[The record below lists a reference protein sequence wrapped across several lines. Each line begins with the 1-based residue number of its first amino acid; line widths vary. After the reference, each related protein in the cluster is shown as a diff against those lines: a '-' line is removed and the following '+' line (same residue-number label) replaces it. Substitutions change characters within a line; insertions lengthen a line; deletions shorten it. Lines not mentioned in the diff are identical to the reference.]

1 MIAEIITIGDE
12 LLIGQTV
19 DTNSAWIGAELSRA
33 GFDILRRLS
42 VHDRREDILYALENV
57 SHNTDVVLI
66 TGGLGPTSDDITKQ
80 TLCEFFGTGLVVD
93 QEVLSMITEMMAR
106 RNIGINENNRK
117 QAEVPASCR
126 VLTNA
131 KGTAPGMWFEKD
143 GRIFVSMPGVPFEM
157 KYLMNTHVIPELNNR
172 FRTQVIIHRNI
183 MTFGTYEARLAELLT
198 DFEATLP
205 VNVKLAYL
213 PSSGVIKLRLTGTGI
228 DREILNNTL
237 DNQVS
242 KIHGFIHEYIF
253 AEEETSLESVVGSLL
268 RERKATLSTAES
280 CTGGRISQMI
290 TSIPGSSD
298 YFRGSV
304 IAYHNSIKNSLLGVS
319 TDSIDK
325 YGAVSE
331 EVAKQMAEGARKAME
346 TDFSIAVTGI
356 AGPGGGTP
364 LKPVGTVCIGVASPA
379 GTVTVKYVFGNE
391 RVINIDRFA
400 TSALNLLRLQIIS
413 Q

>member
-19 DTNSAWIGAELSRA
+19 DTNSAWMGAELSRA

-57 SHNTDVVLI
+57 SRNTDVVLI

-80 TLCEFFGTGLVVD
+80 TLCEFFGTELIVD
-93 QEVLSMITEMMAR
+93 QEVLSMLTEMMAR
-106 RNIGINENNRK
+106 RYIGLNENNRK

-131 KGTAPGMWFEKD
+131 KGTAPGMWFEK
-143 GRIFVSMPGVPFEM
+143 GNRIFVSMPGVPFEM
-157 KYLMNTHVIPELNNR
+157 KYIMSTHVIPELNKR

-198 DFEATLP
+198 DFEASLP
-205 VNVKLAYL
+205 GNVRLAYL
-213 PSSGVIKLRLTGTGI
+213 PSFGVIKLRLTGIGKDEDTLT
-228 DREILNNTL
+228 RTL
-237 DNQVS
+237 DKQVS
-242 KIHGFIHEYIF
+242 ELHRYIHEYIF
-253 AEEETSLESVVGSLL
+253 AEEETSLEAVVGALL
-268 RERKATLSTAES
+268 REKKATLSAAES

-304 IAYHNSIKNSLLGVS
+304 IAYHNSIKSSLLGVNPE
-319 TDSIDK
+319 TLDK

-331 EVAKQMAEGARKAME
+331 EVAAQMAEGVRKATG
-346 TDFSIAVTGI
+346 TDFSVAVTGI

-364 LKPVGTVCIGVASPA
+364 LKPVGTVCIGVSSP
-379 GTVTVKYVFGNE
+379 TRTITMKYVFGNE
-391 RVINIDRFA
+391 RLINIDRFA

>member
-19 DTNSAWIGAELSRA
+19 DTNSAWMGAELSRA

-42 VHDRREDILYALENV
+42 VHDRREDILFALENV
-57 SHNTDVVLI
+57 GRDTDVVLI

-80 TLCEFFGTGLVVD
+80 TLCEFFGTELVVD

-106 RNIGINENNRK
+106 RNIGLNENNRK

-131 KGTAPGMWFEKD
+131 KGTAPGMWFEKE
-143 GRIFVSMPGVPFEM
+143 GRIFVSMPGVPVEM
-157 KYLMNTHVIPELNNR
+157 KYLMSTHVIPELNSR
-172 FRTQVIIHRNI
+172 FTTQVIMHRNI

-198 DFEATLP
+198 DFEASLP
-205 VNVKLAYL
+205 ANVKLAYL
-213 PSSGVIKLRLTGTGI
+213 PSSGVIKLRLTGTGNDRDILNKTLEDQLSLI
-228 DREILNNTL
+228 DRY
-237 DNQVS
+237 
-242 KIHGFIHEYIF
+242 IHRYIF
-253 AEEETSLESVVGSLL
+253 ALEETSLEAVVGVLL
-268 RERKATLSTAES
+268 RERGATLSTAES

-290 TSIPGSSD
+290 TSIAGSSD
-298 YFRGSV
+298 YFIGSV
-304 IAYHNSIKNSLLGVS
+304 VAYHNSIKSGLLGVS
-319 TDSIDK
+319 TESLEQ

-331 EVAKQMAEGARKAME
+331 EVAAQMAVGARKTMGS
-346 TDFSIAVTGI
+346 DFSVAVTGI
-356 AGPGGGTP
+356 AGPDGGTP
-364 LKPVGTVCIGVASPA
+364 MKPVGTVCIGVASPK
-379 GTVTVKYVFGNE
+379 GTVTMKYVFGNE

>member
-19 DTNSAWIGAELSRA
+19 DTNSAWMGAELSRA

-42 VHDRREDILYALENV
+42 VHDRREDILFALENV
-57 SHNTDVVLI
+57 GRDTDVVLI

-80 TLCEFFGTGLVVD
+80 TLCEFFGTELVVD

-106 RNIGINENNRK
+106 RNIGLNENNRK

-131 KGTAPGMWFEKD
+131 KGTAPGMWFEKE
-143 GRIFVSMPGVPFEM
+143 GRIFVSMPGVPVEM
-157 KYLMNTHVIPELNNR
+157 KYLMSTHVIPELNSR
-172 FRTQVIIHRNI
+172 FTTQVIMHRNI

-198 DFEATLP
+198 DFEASLP
-205 VNVKLAYL
+205 ANVKLAYL
-213 PSSGVIKLRLTGTGI
+213 PSSGVIKLRLTGTGNDRDILNKTLEDQLFLI
-228 DREILNNTL
+228 DRY
-237 DNQVS
+237 
-242 KIHGFIHEYIF
+242 IHRYIF
-253 AEEETSLESVVGSLL
+253 ALEETSLEAVVGLLL
-268 RERKATLSTAES
+268 RERGATLSTAES

-290 TSIPGSSD
+290 TSIAGSSD
-298 YFRGSV
+298 YFIGSV
-304 IAYHNSIKNSLLGVS
+304 VAYHNSIKSGLLGVS
-319 TDSIDK
+319 TESLEQ

-331 EVAKQMAEGARKAME
+331 EVAAQMAVGARKTMGS
-346 TDFSIAVTGI
+346 DFSVAVTGI
-356 AGPGGGTP
+356 AGPDGGTP
-364 LKPVGTVCIGVASPA
+364 MKPVGTVCIGVASPK
-379 GTVTVKYVFGNE
+379 GTVTMKYVFGNE